1 MDPRVQVLM
10 ALERMDSASYYEL
23 LAVGFGVAREQL
35 QQAFHRFALVYHP
48 DRHVGHDEELREAAK
63 RVFARGVEAYTVLR
77 DQELARYYDQR
88 LTAGQLRLTAQ
99 DYDQLAHR
107 KPSDAPA
114 PAPAPAR
121 SVAHEHS
128 VTGFIEQMRTEAG
141 RDIARRVDG
150 LVAQRRYRQAY
161 QQLGL
166 LETVEPDNEAVRKR
180 AEKVAAYLKRFGDRV
195 G

>member
-23 LAVGFGVAREQL
+23 LAVGFGVARQEL

-48 DRHVGHDEELREAAK
+48 DRHLGHDEELREAAK

-88 LTAGQLRLTAQ
+88 LTAGQLRLTAE

-114 PAPAPAR
+114 PARP
-121 SVAHEHS
+121 VAHEHS
-128 VTGFIEQMRTEAG
+128 VTGFIEQMHTEAG
-141 RDIARRVDG
+141 RVIARRVEG
-150 LVAQRRYRQAY
+150 LVAQQRYRQAY

-166 LETVEPDNEAVRKR
+166 LETVEPGNEVVRKR
-180 AEKVAAYLKRFGDRV
+180 AEKMAAYLKRFGDRV